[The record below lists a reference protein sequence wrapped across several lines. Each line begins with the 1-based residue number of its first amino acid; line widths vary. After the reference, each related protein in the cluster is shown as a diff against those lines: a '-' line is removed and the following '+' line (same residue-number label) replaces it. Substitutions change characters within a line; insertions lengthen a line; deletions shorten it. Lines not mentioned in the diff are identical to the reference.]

1 MLNRFCLNLE
11 ILLLTICLIN
21 GEQSP
26 IQYSKVKIPIASP
39 DDVKRLQIAGLGLDH
54 FRVIEN
60 EYLNVILDKR
70 QIDLLNTIGTP
81 YEILIDDVI
90 EDYLQNVRKS
100 DDDLIPLGREMREQ
114 FDIDGFEFGSMGGY
128 YTYSEIMTEL
138 DSMRLLYPALITVKQ
153 SIGLSIDSLDI
164 WMVKISDNS
173 DVDEEEPE
181 ILYTA
186 LTHAREPQTMAT
198 VMYFMYYLLE
208 NYGTDPF
215 VTYLVNNRELYFVP
229 VSNPDGYVYNEQ
241 TNSNGGGM
249 WRKNKSDNNSNGVF
263 DPYYDGVDIN
273 RNYGYMWDYDDE
285 GSSPFPT
292 HLCYRGPSPFSE
304 PESQVIRDLCIDRNF
319 QLAMVYHSPI
329 RTIGQ
334 PWRYVNELSPDS
346 LIFVD
351 LLLNM
356 TQYNN
361 YLMKDYSM
369 PYLGLGNGCQDD
381 WMYGEQTTK
390 NKIIAILPETGPGGW
405 VFWPSQSQIYPIAE
419 ELVYSNLVLAL
430 GPSVLDIDTTLQI
443 QFATIS
449 TGYLAPGIDT
459 VFIQAGINNPEN
471 LPVSLNA
478 FIEDF
483 DHTTIDTIQLY
494 DDGSHYDSTAND
506 GIFGAAML
514 ASTDKNHYSAH
525 VYTYSDSGFQYFSNN
540 IGRFTTIGPLV
551 IDDYYFYGS
560 DTIPNHGDGSIKM
573 KIVLNNQ
580 DNSTPVTNITAS
592 LTAIDTNA
600 LVRIES
606 DPVYGDIVSG
616 GFATTTGYYIIRFYD
631 VGPDTIHACFKL
643 DIASDGYVLWSDTL
657 SVLVR
662 REGVG
667 VKDELDIPDKFV
679 LHQNYPN
686 PFNPITAIQYEL
698 PKRSDVQIT
707 IYDLLGRKM
716 VTLLSE
722 TQEAGYKS
730 VKWNA
735 MNIASGMYFY
745 QLKTDDFVQTK
756 KMVLLK

>member
-1 MLNRFCLNLE
+1 M
-11 ILLLTICLIN
+11 
-21 GEQSP
+21 
-26 IQYSKVKIPIASP
+26 
-39 DDVKRLQIAGLGLDH
+39 
-54 FRVIEN
+54 
-60 EYLNVILDKR
+60 
-70 QIDLLNTIGTP
+70 
-81 YEILIDDVI
+81 
-90 EDYLQNVRKS
+90 
-100 DDDLIPLGREMREQ
+100 
-114 FDIDGFEFGSMGGY
+114 
-128 YTYSEIMTEL
+128 
-138 DSMRLLYPALITVKQ
+138 
-153 SIGLSIDSLDI
+153 
-164 WMVKISDNS
+164 
-173 DVDEEEPE
+173 
-181 ILYTA
+181 
-186 LTHAREPQTMAT
+186 
-198 VMYFMYYLLE
+198 
-208 NYGTDPF
+208 
-215 VTYLVNNRELYFVP
+215 
-229 VSNPDGYVYNEQ
+229 
-241 TNSNGGGM
+241 
-249 WRKNKSDNNSNGVF
+249 
-263 DPYYDGVDIN
+263 
-273 RNYGYMWDYDDE
+273 
-285 GSSPFPT
+285 
-292 HLCYRGPSPFSE
+292 
-304 PESQVIRDLCIDRNF
+304 
-319 QLAMVYHSPI
+319 
-329 RTIGQ
+329 
-334 PWRYVNELSPDS
+334 
-346 LIFVD
+346 
-351 LLLNM
+351 
-356 TQYNN
+356 
-361 YLMKDYSM
+361 
-369 PYLGLGNGCQDD
+369 
-381 WMYGEQTTK
+381 
-390 NKIIAILPETGPGGW
+390 
-405 VFWPSQSQIYPIAE
+405 
-419 ELVYSNLVLAL
+419 
-430 GPSVLDIDTTLQI
+430 
-443 QFATIS
+443 
-449 TGYLAPGIDT
+449 
-459 VFIQAGINNPEN
+459 
-471 LPVSLNA
+471 
-478 FIEDF
+478 
-483 DHTTIDTIQLY
+483 Y